1 MKVIE
6 GSLEAYGQAE
16 LSKIKIIFFSENL
29 ESGAEFPYLGIT
41 VPKYENRSNFSLDE
55 DREVVEGSLEA
66 YGKANWAR

>member
-1 MKVIE
+1 MVKNQLMKVIE

-41 VPKYENRSNFSLDE
+41 VPKY
-55 DREVVEGSLEA
+55 
-66 YGKANWAR
+66 